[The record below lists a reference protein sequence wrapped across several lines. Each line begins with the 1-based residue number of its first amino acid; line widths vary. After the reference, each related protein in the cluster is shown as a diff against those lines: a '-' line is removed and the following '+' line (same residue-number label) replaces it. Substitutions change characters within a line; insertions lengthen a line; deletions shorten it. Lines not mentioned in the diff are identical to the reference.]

1 VIIYLRKE
9 VYQKRGVGCFVD
21 MGVADY
27 GYGCGC
33 GKIPCIY
40 IIKMAAAYRG
50 IGGICCQKNT
60 PVATLQH
67 YSYNKILP
75 IIDCY
80 RKYNCITWIFV
91 PMIDERIKFVL

>member
-1 VIIYLRKE
+1 VIIYLGKE

-21 MGVADY
+21 MGVIDCV
-27 GYGCGC
+27 CGC

-50 IGGICCQKNT
+50 IGGSIAKKHT

-75 IIDCY
+75 II
-80 RKYNCITWIFV
+80 
-91 PMIDERIKFVL
+91 IDIGNTIALPGYSYQ